1 MMTGSDKSNMVL
13 SKCLALWSGWL
24 EICYTETR
32 RASLYMAVSWCLS
45 SLFSTVAGPLHG
57 DLGLSKHKG
66 ELAKLS
72 SGLGLDEAPPTNSA
86 FIGLIIS

>member
-1 MMTGSDKSNMVL
+1 MGGWKSVIRKPGGL
-13 SKCLALWSGWL
+13 LFTWL
-24 EICYTETR
+24 FHG
-32 RASLYMAVSWCLS
+32 VSLS

-66 ELAKLS
+66 ELAKLL
-72 SGLGLDEAPPTNSA
+72 SGLGLDEALPTNSA